1 MNLQEIDYAGLK
13 GGESIEVETIC
24 TIPDPY
30 SQLQMLLFFAFQ
42 HPRWQF
48 SITQFKIFSMLTEL
62 VYVVL
67 SSTHHLLLA

>member
-48 SITQFKIFSMLTEL
+48 SNT
-62 VYVVL
+62 V
-67 SSTHHLLLA
+67 